1 MDFVKRFVRPHS
13 NTLCSKLHSKR
24 KTITTMHLAMLDIL
38 SLQLKQKQQ
47 SAEVP
52 TSNSPYLNSNLSI
65 MELEQAIENE
75 KKLFEER
82 MVDLPTERNNIYFNI
97 ATLWII
103 GITSIFIIG
112 RLSGWVWSGFSSRK
126 QEPTSNTTKLHEKS
140 ITNSLLQTDKNQL

>member
-1 MDFVKRFVRPHS
+1 
-13 NTLCSKLHSKR
+13 
-24 KTITTMHLAMLDIL
+24 
-38 SLQLKQKQQ
+38 
-47 SAEVP
+47 
-52 TSNSPYLNSNLSI
+52 
-65 MELEQAIENE
+65 NE